1 MYTAIVLSEE
11 SRLDLLKVF
20 ETEIQA
26 LGKDFQLHTAK
37 NDPLIHHVTL
47 NMGGLDVVMNE
58 KSLLGKEITME
69 VVSFASDYRVA
80 AFGVKADTIEASGSK
95 FGKPS
100 VYSTNNIPHIT
111 IAINPKEGGKPFHS
125 NELKEWKP
133 THTVVEIRGVLQ
145 EI

>member
-20 ETEIQA
+20 EAEIQA
-26 LGKDFQLHTAK
+26 LGKDFQLQTT
-37 NDPLIHHVTL
+37 NGDPLIHHVTL
-47 NMGGLDVVMNE
+47 NMGGLDVVMND

-80 AFGVKADTIEASGSK
+80 AFGIKIDASGYGGSK

-100 VYSTNNIPHIT
+100 VYSTNQIPHIT

-125 NELKEWKP
+125 NDLQEWKP
-133 THTVVEIRGVLQ
+133 THTVVEVRGILQ
-145 EI
+145 EV